1 MAPHARVLPIASHDA
16 YDPAVQNDP
25 VQKDDNMKPNSR
37 LALAGLALMAGTA
50 ALPCLPVTG
59 LVSPASAASAP
70 AADAPLTL
78 KILKVE
84 GNKAVSTDEIM
95 AALPYHV
102 GDTVTRDQLDAGVQK
117 VADLY
122 KAKNLGAKFSEK
134 ERFVKN
140 TVQFYLVIEEQA
152 PQAAAAPAPF
162 VLDKVEFVGNKKVP
176 TAELEAVTKLRP
188 GATVTAEAATA
199 DTQAIQKVYQKHDL
213 GVQIQPVAT
222 QPNHDN
228 HVVLTYQIT
237 EK

>member
-1 MAPHARVLPIASHDA
+1 MPIVQEDA
-16 YDPAVQNDP
+16 YHPRAQNEP
-25 VQKDDNMKPNSR
+25 VQKDDIMKPSSR
-37 LALAGLALMAGTA
+37 YALAGLALIAGTA
-50 ALPCLPVTG
+50 ALPCLPVIGAVT
-59 LVSPASAASAP
+59 PAMAASAP
-70 AADAPLTL
+70 APSAPLTL
-78 KILKVE
+78 KVLKVE
-84 GNKAVSTDEIM
+84 GNSAVATADIM
-95 AALPYHV
+95 AVLPYHV

-152 PQAAAAPAPF
+152 PSAAPAPAPF
-162 VLDKVEFVGNKKVP
+162 VLDKVEFVGNKQVP
-176 TAELEAVTKLRP
+176 TAELEAATKLHP

-199 DTQAIQKVYQKHDL
+199 DTVAIQKIYQKHNL

>member
-1 MAPHARVLPIASHDA
+1 
-16 YDPAVQNDP
+16 
-25 VQKDDNMKPNSR
+25 MKPNSR
-37 LALAGLALMAGTA
+37 FALAGLALMAGTA
-50 ALPCLPVTG
+50 ALPCLPQVG
-59 LVSPASAASAP
+59 LMHAALAASAP

-78 KILKVE
+78 KVLKVE
-84 GNKAVSTDEIM
+84 GNKSVPTEDIM
-95 AALPYHV
+95 ASFPYHV
-102 GDTVTRDQLDAGVQK
+102 GDTVTRDQLDAGLQK

-122 KAKNLGAKFSEK
+122 KAKNVGAKFSEK

-162 VLDKVEFVGNKKVP
+162 VLDKVEFVGNKQVP
-176 TAELEAVTKLRP
+176 TSELEAATKLRP

-199 DTQAIQKVYQKHDL
+199 DTQAIQKIYQKHNL

>member
-1 MAPHARVLPIASHDA
+1 MPII
-16 YDPAVQNDP
+16 PALRTSLFRRMTF
-25 VQKDDNMKPNSR
+25 MKPSSR
-37 LALAGLALMAGTA
+37 YAFAGLALIAGTA

-59 LVSPASAASAP
+59 FVAPAMAASAP
-70 AADAPLTL
+70 AANAPLTL

-84 GNKAVSTDEIM
+84 GNKAISTEEIM

-117 VADLY
+117 AADLY

-140 TVQFYLVIEEQA
+140 TVQFYLTIEEQA
-152 PQAAAAPAPF
+152 PSAAPAPAPF

-176 TAELEAVTKLRP
+176 TAELEAATTLRP

-199 DTQAIQKVYQKHDL
+199 DTVAIQKIYQKHNL

-228 HVVLTYQIT
+228 HVVLTYQII

>member
-1 MAPHARVLPIASHDA
+1 
-16 YDPAVQNDP
+16 
-25 VQKDDNMKPNSR
+25 MKPNSR
-37 LALAGLALMAGTA
+37 LAFAGLALMAGTA
-50 ALPCLPVTG
+50 VLPCLPALG
-59 LVSPASAASAP
+59 PAAPALIASANAASAP

-78 KILKVE
+78 KVLKVE
-84 GNKAVSTDEIM
+84 GNKAIPTDEIM

-122 KAKNLGAKFSEK
+122 KAKNMGAKFSEK

-152 PQAAAAPAPF
+152 PEQAAASAPF
-162 VLDKVEFVGNKKVP
+162 VLDKVEFTGNKKVP
-176 TAELEAVTKLRP
+176 TAELEAATKLRP
-188 GATVTAEAATA
+188 GATVTAEAASA
-199 DTQAIQKVYQKHDL
+199 DTVAIQKVYQKHDL